1 MPQKVVPFLTV
12 HLCPVL
18 VHEDVLFETISH
30 CLRGVQMVHYG
41 VSLVVVSAVARS
53 LKTYE
58 CRKRGEQVENRHV
71 RMEAAYDEAVEDESR
86 IIPLPCG
93 EGCVCEVDDL
103 SIAVAV
109 RPHISY
115 HRSVCHS
122 DIRRALV
129 ELGQK
134 VPSGKTVVRDR
145 VAGTTSVS
153 KLAVRLT
160 VDTHETRS
168 ADVVQGEVRSST
180 YVQTRRQTQHMETRI
195 RGRNHC
201 IKFDTSNESEK
212 QQDKREREILS
223 LFSVC
228 HLFLQR

>member
-1 MPQKVVPFLTV
+1 MK
-12 HLCPVL
+12 
-18 VHEDVLFETISH
+18 
-30 CLRGVQMVHYG
+30 
-41 VSLVVVSAVARS
+41 
-53 LKTYE
+53 
-58 CRKRGEQVENRHV
+58 
-71 RMEAAYDEAVEDESR
+71 AAYYEAVEDETR

-93 EGCVCEVDDL
+93 EGCVCKVDDL

-134 VPSGKTVVRDR
+134 VPSGKTVVGDR
-145 VAGTTSVS
+145 VAGTSSVP

-168 ADVVQGEVRSST
+168 EDVVQGEVRSST
-180 YVQTRRQTQHMETRI
+180 YVQTRRQTQHMETSRG
-195 RGRNHC
+195 GRNHC
-201 IKFDTSNESEK
+201 VKFDTSNGPERQQEK
-212 QQDKREREILS
+212 ERFS
-223 LFSVC
+223 LETWPTEPPSTVST
-228 HLFLQR
+228 LPS